1 MTAPVETDIAAW
13 LVALDIDGTVL
24 HGDGSIS
31 DAVIG
36 QVRRLDAAGHQV
48 IQVMLATGRSSAAT
62 IPVVEQLGITPPV
75 LSPRER
81 RDRGCRSTVSEQ
93 RCLSR
98 QTRAVAFYTMLTSPD
113 PRSASVKRS
122 NANGEMS

>member
-31 DAVIG
+31 DVVIG

-48 IQVMLATGRSSAAT
+48 MLATGRSSVAT

-93 RCLSR
+93 RCHSR

-113 PRSASVKRS
+113 PRSASMKRS

>member
-1 MTAPVETDIAAW
+1 MTAPVETDSAAW

-36 QVRRLDAAGHQV
+36 QVRRLDAAGH
-48 IQVMLATGRSSAAT
+48 QVMLATGRSSAAT

>member
-48 IQVMLATGRSSAAT
+48 MLATRRSSAAT

-98 QTRAVAFYTMLTSPD
+98 QTRAVAFYTMLTSPY